1 MSSIPQAGDIG
12 FAHSN
17 GIMGRAI
24 RFGERLRWG
33 EKPSHWNHAFIVDK
47 VWLAS
52 DGHVVVTIIQAEP
65 HGVTNDK
72 LIESVGDYILVE
84 PNPNHSREDILAFAR
99 EQVGSQYGF
108 LSIVSSA
115 LDIAS
120 PNWWPAFRR
129 RSTWIC
135 SALVAES
142 LRYAGFLHS
151 WGDIYTVTPA
161 QLFKEYTHQ

>member
-1 MSSIPQAGDIG
+1 VSSIPQAGDIG

-17 GIMGRAI
+17 GIMARAI
-24 RFGERLRWG
+24 RLGERLRWG
-33 EKPSHWNHAFIVDK
+33 EKPSYWNHAFIVDK
-47 VWLAS
+47 VWITA
-52 DGHVVVTIIQAEP
+52 DNDVVITIIQAEP

-84 PNPNHSREDILAFAR
+84 PQPNHSRNDILNFAR
-99 EQVGSQYGF
+99 EQVGSRYGF
-108 LSIVSSA
+108 LSIVSVA

-142 LRYAGFLHS
+142 LRYAGFLHN

-161 QLFKEYTHQ
+161 QLFKEYTH